1 MSESANSGG
10 TGDAG
15 RPAPRAAVRA
25 IDPSQLPKHFDAEA
39 ISARWDGFWQEEGVY
54 HYDPARSRA
63 ETFVVDTPPPT
74 ASGSLHIGH
83 VFSYTQADVVVR
95 YKRMTGMNIFYPMGW
110 DDNGLPTE
118 RRVQNYYHIRCDPNT
133 PYEAGLRFE
142 QASAETRK
150 KPARLVSR
158 PNFIEACFDLIKED
172 EKAFSVL
179 WHRLGLSVDWRQ
191 EYQTI
196 DAHCRRVAQLS
207 FRDLFEKR
215 HVYTSEAP
223 MMWDVDFQSAI
234 AQAEIEDKP
243 TPGAFHRIEFA
254 VEGDASAR
262 FVIATTR
269 PELLPACVGVTAHPD
284 DPRYKPFF
292 GKRAITPLFKAPVPI
307 FPSEV
312 ADPEKGT
319 GILMVCTFGDQTDV
333 QWWRTQG
340 LALRQ
345 VVGNDGRLRPVD
357 FARAPFE
364 SLDPARANA
373 AYAEIAGKT
382 VKQAQAKIVELLRD
396 PAGSATGGGA
406 PLVAEPEPIQHSV
419 KYYEKGDRPLELI
432 PTRQWFCRL
441 LDHKEALIAKG
452 EQVEWH
458 PAHMR
463 TRFRDWT
470 ENLSIDWCLSR
481 QRYFG
486 VPIPVWYPLDASGSP
501 DYDHP
506 IVADAASM
514 PIDPTTDVPKGFVEA
529 QRGKPGGFV
538 GDPDVFDTW
547 FTSSLTPQIS
557 SHWGVDPERHARLF
571 PADVRPQGHDIIRT
585 WAFYTIAKALLHE
598 DTVPWHHALISGWI
612 LDPDRKKMSKSKG
625 NVMTPL
631 PLIETYTADAA
642 RYWAASARLGADT
655 AFDEN
660 VWKIGKRLVTKL
672 FNAAKFVL
680 MQPAEPAPILHELDR
695 AFVAQLRALVE
706 SSTKNFDAYQYAHA
720 LQETETFFW
729 TRFTDTY
736 LELTK
741 VRARGEGTGTA
752 KGRSAAEADIASGSA
767 VAALR
772 LGLSVLL
779 RLFAPVLPFITEE
792 IWSWSFAAE
801 TAGDAGGPGAAAR
814 RSIHR
819 AAWPDAADFAGISA
833 PDHAESFDVAIA
845 ALAAINKAKA
855 DAAVSMGRDVVRL
868 VLRAAPATL
877 EVFAGVRADV
887 LAAARVTHC
896 EVVPVEAI
904 PAGELAVQSIEFA
917 EKPTGEPA
925 Q

>member
-1 MSESANSGG
+1 MTQSEKTGG
-10 TGDAG
+10 AA
-15 RPAPRAAVRA
+15 RPAPGAPVRA
-25 IDPSQLPKHFDAEA
+25 IDPTTLPKHFEA
-39 ISARWDGFWQEEGVY
+39 DEISARWDQFWQEHGVY
-54 HYDPARSRA
+54 HYDPSRGRS

-95 YKRMTGMNIFYPMGW
+95 YKRMTGMNVFYPMGW

-133 PYEAGLRFE
+133 AYVPGLRFE
-142 QASAETRK
+142 QASAADRK
-150 KPARLVSR
+150 QPARLVSR

-179 WHRLGLSVDWRQ
+179 WHRLGLSVDWRH

-196 DAHCRRVAQLS
+196 DAHCRRVAQRS
-207 FRDLFEKR
+207 FLDLWQKG
-215 HVYTSEAP
+215 HVYTSDAP
-223 MMWDVDFQSAI
+223 TMWDVDFQCAV
-234 AQAEIEDKP
+234 AQAEVEDKQI
-243 TPGAFHRIEFA
+243 PGAFHQIEFA
-254 VEGDASAR
+254 VEGEPGAR
-262 FVIATTR
+262 IVIATTR

-284 DPRYKPFF
+284 DERYKPFF
-292 GKRAITPLFKAPVPI
+292 GKRAVTPLFRAPVPI
-307 FPSEV
+307 FPSEL

-333 QWWRTQG
+333 QWWRTEG

-345 VVGNDGRLRPVD
+345 VIGNEGRLRPVD
-357 FARAPFE
+357 FGRAPFA
-364 SLDPARANA
+364 SLDPERANA
-373 AYAEIAGKT
+373 AYAELAGKN
-382 VKQAQAKIVELLRD
+382 VKQAQARIVEMLRD
-396 PAGSATGGGA
+396 PAASATGSGA
-406 PLVAEPEPIQHSV
+406 PLVREPEPIQHSV
-419 KYYEKGDRPLELI
+419 KFFEKGDRPLELLT
-432 PTRQWFCRL
+432 TRQWFCRL
-441 LDHKEALIAKG
+441 LDRKADLIAKG
-452 EQVEWH
+452 EEVEWH

-486 VPIPVWYPLDASGSP
+486 VPIPVWYPLDANGRP

-506 IVADAASM
+506 IVADAAAM
-514 PIDPTTDVPKGFVEA
+514 PVDPTTDVPTGYAAA
-529 QRGKPGGFV
+529 QRGQPGGFV
-538 GDPDVFDTW
+538 GDPDIFDTW
-547 FTSSLTPQIS
+547 FTSSMTPQIS
-557 SHWGVDPERHARLF
+557 SHWGTDAERHARLF

-585 WAFYTIAKALLHE
+585 WAFYTIAKAMLHE

-680 MQPAEPAPILHELDR
+680 SQPAEVAPISHELDR
-695 AFVAQLRALVE
+695 AFVAQLRELVA
-706 SSTKNFDAYQYAHA
+706 SATKSFDAYQYAHA

-741 VRARGEGTGTA
+741 TRARGEGAGTPA
-752 KGRSAAEADIASGSA
+752 GRNPTEVDLASGSA
-767 VAALR
+767 VASLR
-772 LGLSVLL
+772 LGLSVLV

-792 IWSWSFAAE
+792 IWSWAFAGEVA
-801 TAGDAGGPGAAAR
+801 PSSPAAL
-814 RSIHR
+814 RSVHR
-819 AAWPDAADFAGISA
+819 AHWPTTADFEGIEA
-833 PDHAESFDVAIA
+833 PAHAESFDVAIA

-855 DAAVSMGRDVVRL
+855 DAAVSVGREVSRL
-868 VLRAAPATL
+868 VLQAAAPTL
-877 EVFAGVRADV
+877 EIFAGVRSDV
-887 LAAARVTHC
+887 LAAARVGHC
-896 EVVPVEAI
+896 EVEVAAGLGAVELVVRAI
-904 PAGELAVQSIEFA
+904 DFA
-917 EKPTGEPA
+917 ERPA
-925 Q
+925 EGA